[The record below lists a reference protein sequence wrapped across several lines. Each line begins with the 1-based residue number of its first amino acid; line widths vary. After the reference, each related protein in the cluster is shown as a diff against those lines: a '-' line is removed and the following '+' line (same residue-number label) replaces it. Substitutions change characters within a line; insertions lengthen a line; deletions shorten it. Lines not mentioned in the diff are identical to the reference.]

1 MNHCSLSLSCV
12 VACSCPTLCNP
23 MYCSPPGSS
32 VLGISQAGILEWVA
46 ISSSRGSAR
55 HRDWTHVSCIAG
67 RFFTT
72 RKAHESLLLIS
83 NGAMKILFLLFCFMF
98 VGCFSIFHL
107 NIWWAFLWLYLVTSD
122 FAPLWGPLLLLG
134 IHFLLPSTLASTK
147 PDWLQFIFS
156 GSTCVYDLPWL
167 HCSELH
173 TSALGSLGGCADCL
187 CPLSPKFFGC

>member
-1 MNHCSLSLSCV
+1 
-12 VACSCPTLCNP
+12 

-32 VLGISQAGILEWVA
+32 VHGISRAGILEWFA

-98 VGCFSIFHL
+98 VACFSIYHL

-122 FAPLWGPLLLLG
+122 FAPLWGPLLLLEWVACP
-134 IHFLLPSTLASTK
+134 FS
-147 PDWLQFIFS
+147 S
-156 GSTCVYDLPWL
+156 GSFWCRNPTGVSYIAGQFFTRRATRHLPL
-167 HCSELH
+167 VKENSIQL
-173 TSALGSLGGCADCL
+173 L
-187 CPLSPKFFGC
+187 KN